1 MPQEDNYS
9 CVDNIVIVLHGSR
22 HAIDPA
28 SHAWI
33 YANNSDN
40 GIRNLVSNRSQIKVK
55 TIDVQCCFCGY
66 YNDKIGSVAI
76 ELLVAT
82 QKELS
87 IQFLL
92 KCLEDI

>member
-1 MPQEDNYS
+1 MFKGAVKDLMFFMVPFCVRGGRATRLRCNYPKS
-9 CVDNIVIVLHGSR
+9 LFSR
-22 HAIDPA
+22 
-28 SHAWI
+28 
-33 YANNSDN
+33 
-40 GIRNLVSNRSQIKVK
+40 K
-55 TIDVQCCFCGY
+55 TIDVQCCFGGY
-66 YNDKIGSVAI
+66 YNDKVGSVAI